1 MIFSPSAWLTP
12 FFNTPLWRAGGV
24 SITLG
29 WIISILVLFIFV
41 TCLTIAFKSLLKN
54 RLLKSLG
61 FDEGN
66 REAIATLSSFAFGA
80 FGYIIA
86 LQLTGFNL
94 ASIAVLAG
102 GLGVGIGFGLQELT
116 KNLTSGL
123 TLLVER
129 KLKVGDFIEFEQ
141 TKGYIREISIR
152 FTTILT
158 IDGAELIVPNT
169 ILTSNRVQNWHY
181 PDSRIRVIV
190 PVGVAYGTD
199 PLVVT
204 EILLQ
209 SAYMSGEIAFNPPP
223 KVIFNGFGDSALNF
237 ELWVWVEKV
246 ERAVFLRSSLHF
258 IIEHNLRHRGITI
271 PFPQRELWLR
281 NASSFEA
288 VSDTNQDGMKPSML
302 PSLKEMLLEVSYFQH
317 FNDLQLRILIEMG
330 CRKHL
335 NDGEILIRQGERT
348 NYFCIIL
355 QGQVDAIYENENFSR
370 KVFTFIKGQYFGE
383 LPLMLEAPY
392 PTTMQAVGETLL
404 FLLDRQGFQHLIAT
418 YPALAEEFA
427 QALAQ
432 RQEELQQCQ
441 ESLRAMGLLA
451 TEDLKNPVTW
461 LRGQLKRFFAPV

>member
-1 MIFSPSAWLTP
+1 MTFSPSAWLTP

-29 WIISILVLFIFV
+29 WIISILVLFVLV

-54 RLLKSLG
+54 RLLKSIG

-66 REAIATLSSFAFGA
+66 REAIATLASFAFGA

-152 FTTILT
+152 STTIRT
-158 IDGAELIVPNT
+158 VDGAELIVPNT

-199 PLVVT
+199 PLIVT

-209 SAYMSGEIAFNPPP
+209 SAYMSVEIAFNPLP

-246 ERAVFLRSSLHF
+246 EQAVFLRSSLHF

-271 PFPQRELWLR
+271 PFPQRELWLH
-281 NASSFEA
+281 NTDSFEA
-288 VSDTNQDGMKPSML
+288 VKEQDQEIVKPSKPL
-302 PSLKEMLLEVSYFQH
+302 SLKEMLLEVSYFKH
-317 FNDLQLRILIEMG
+317 FNDLQLRVLIEMG

-335 NDGEILIRQGERT
+335 QDGDILIRQGERT
-348 NYFCIIL
+348 NYFCIVL
-355 QGQVDAIYENENFSR
+355 QGQVDAFYENDKISR
-370 KVFTFIKGQYFGE
+370 KIFTFNKGQYFGE
-383 LPLMLEAPY
+383 LPLILEVPY

-404 FLLDRQGFQHLIAT
+404 FLLDRQGFQHLITT
-418 YPALAEEFA
+418 YPALAEEFT
-427 QALAQ
+427 QAIAQ
-432 RQEELQQCQ
+432 RQEELGECQQK
-441 ESLRAMGLLA
+441 LREMGLLDS
-451 TEDLKNPVTW
+451 EDLKNPVSW
-461 LRGQLKRFFAPV
+461 LRQRLKSFFAT